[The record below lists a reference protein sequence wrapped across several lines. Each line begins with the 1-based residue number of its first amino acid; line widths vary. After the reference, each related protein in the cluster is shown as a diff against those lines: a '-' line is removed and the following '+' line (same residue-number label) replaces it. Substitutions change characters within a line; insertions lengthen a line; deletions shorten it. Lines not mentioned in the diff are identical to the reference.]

1 MGKNHGEVPAKVRVT
16 VEMHRKRPVDRDGA
30 QGACK
35 PIFDALV
42 RLGWARDDS
51 EAHMEQNVLTVV
63 VDRRRS
69 APVKTVITIETA

>member
-1 MGKNHGEVPAKVRVT
+1 MY
-16 VEMHRKRPVDRDGA
+16 RKRPMDRDGA

-51 EAHMEQNVLTVV
+51 EKHMEQVVLPVV
-63 VDRRRS
+63 VNRRRAS
-69 APVKTVITIETA
+69 LIKTVITVESL

>member
-1 MGKNHGEVPAKVRVT
+1 MGKNHGEPPGKVQVT
-16 VEMHRKRPVDRDGA
+16 IEMHRKRPMDRDGA

-42 RLGWARDDS
+42 RLGWARDDA
-51 EAHMEQNVLTVV
+51 ELQMEQVVLPVV

-69 APVKTVITIETA
+69 SPVKTVITLETV